1 MKTLTLIKV
10 EYMGRRRRQDEQIR
24 LCSKIFKECIFLPLD
39 NNYKNVKEM
48 AAKYLEDRG
57 FKIIGKCIEGLIA
70 GASDFKEKKLD
81 LIELI
86 EFRCW
91 KTAFSK
97 FANASENKDKS
108 STELVKE
115 WNSLDKEKNG
125 AKIGFYKEDFER
137 LDLNQQDF
145 YRLLEE
151 LKDEG
156 FIKRIKIT
164 DEDDGE
170 YWKGEFFPYSEYPDQ
185 SPGIYVITVD
195 KNFDKLHKAEVK
207 ARNKA
212 LYN

>member
-91 KTAFSK
+91 K
-97 FANASENKDKS
+97 
-108 STELVKE
+108 
-115 WNSLDKEKNG
+115 KEKNG